1 MESLGQQQS
10 NTTNFANSFTS
21 DLTPNG
27 RRTGKVTKARF
38 QPSSVEIGTQAGWGV
53 VHLYRDDR
61 DAVNFETRTT
71 KYEGKDENT
80 ILCIPAVPSYLSPSY
95 FLAWMGENTREQIS
109 HIRMVTTE
117 QLARYLVLM
126 KFRDGNMAKT
136 WKENWNGRAFNS
148 MEPETCNV
156 VFIKTISFST
166 PPSTTLSS
174 STSFPALT
182 HDPFT
187 PSAVSL
193 TELPT
198 CPVCLERM
206 DDTTG
211 LLTILCQHVFHSACL
226 LKWKDYSC
234 PVCRHTNTLSLDPPL
249 ERPFGSSQA
258 SLCSVCDCAD
268 DLWICLI
275 CGNVGCGRYKGGH
288 AKDHWKQKAHCFA
301 LEIETQYV
309 WDYAEDVWVHR
320 LIRDKGEDSKLIE
333 QTQEKPC
340 LIDNDGTHQS
350 HSSDEDLVSR
360 NKLEILGIEYTH
372 LLTSQLES
380 QRVYFEDLIN
390 KSAVEAANSSSAASS
405 AALSER
411 RVQKELEAL
420 EQAHKSLKTEHA
432 LQARELE
439 REKQRAEK
447 TAEMARSF
455 SKNLAEER
463 RVSEGLM
470 QRIEHLNRRITNL
483 LNDQEVIKAENS
495 ELRETNRDLLFCLS
509 ARDKV
514 RELEANTE
522 SGLAKGELEA
532 GVLCLPNS
540 TPSQE
545 GEKDS
550 KDKNNGKG
558 KAKRKGKAK
567 VNKS

>member
-1 MESLGQQQS
+1 MESLEQQQR
-10 NTTNFANSFTS
+10 NTTNYANSFTS
-21 DLTPNG
+21 DLTSDG

-38 QPSSVEIGTQAGWGV
+38 QPVLVEKSTQVEWGV
-53 VHLYRDDR
+53 VHIYRDDK

-71 KYEGKDENT
+71 KYEGKDEFT
-80 ILCIPAVPSYLSPSY
+80 ILCIPAVPSYLSPGY
-95 FLAWMGENTREQIS
+95 FLAWIGEKTREQVS

-117 QLARYLVLM
+117 RLARYLVLM
-126 KFRDGNMAKT
+126 KFRDGNMAKS
-136 WKENWNGRAFNS
+136 WKENWSGRAFNS
-148 MEPETCNV
+148 LEPETCNV

-187 PSAVSL
+187 PSVASL
-193 TELPT
+193 IELPT

-211 LLTILCQHVFHSACL
+211 LLTILCQHVFHCACL
-226 LKWKDYSC
+226 LKWKDSSC
-234 PVCRHTNTLSLDPPL
+234 PVCRHTNTLSLDSPL

-258 SLCSVCDCAD
+258 SLCSTCDCAD

-288 AKDHWKQKAHCFA
+288 AKDHWKQSAHCFA

-309 WDYAEDVWVHR
+309 WDYAEDAWVHR
-320 LIRDKGEDSKLIE
+320 LIRGKGEDSKLIE
-333 QTQEKPC
+333 PTQEQP
-340 LIDNDGTHQS
+340 LLVSNDGTPQS
-350 HSSDEDLVSR
+350 LGSDGDLVSR

-380 QRVYFEDLIN
+380 QREYYEDLIN
-390 KSAVEAANSSSAASS
+390 KSAVEATNASS
-405 AALSER
+405 AISSTALLAKK
-411 RVQKELEAL
+411 VQKELEAL
-420 EQAHKSLKTEHA
+420 KHAHNNLKSEHD

-439 REKQRAEK
+439 RERQRAEK

-470 QRIEHLNRRITNL
+470 QRIEHLNRSITNL

-509 ARDKV
+509 AGDKV

-522 SGLAKGELEA
+522 SGLVKGELEA
-532 GVLCLPNS
+532 GVLCLPNPP
-540 TPSQE
+540 PSQE
-545 GEKDS
+545 EEKDS
-550 KDKNNGKG
+550 KEKSRGKG
-558 KAKRKGKAK
+558 KAKGRGKGK
-567 VNKS
+567 